1 MSGGRPSLYDPA
13 HCDTA
18 IEAGRAGKS
27 LAWIAAELGVCK
39 QTLHNWSNEYPEFL
53 DALTRAKLLS
63 QRWWEDTGQANMT
76 APGFNGSVWSRSMAA
91 RFPDDWREVKGSEI
105 SGPNGAPVATVSR
118 IELVAVAPDDDSTD

>member
-1 MSGGRPSLYDPA
+1 MGAGRPTLYDAA
-13 HCDTA
+13 HCETA
-18 IEAGRAGKS
+18 LKAGQAGKS

-63 QRWWEDTGQANMT
+63 QRWWEDTGQTNMT

-91 RFPDDWREVKGSEI
+91 RFPDDWREVKASEI
-105 SGPNGAPVATVSR
+105 SGPGGKPVETLQR
-118 IELVAVAPDDDSTD
+118 IERVLTDPANPDS